1 MKLAIFVQG
10 EYKLF
15 RTSWKLNYQS
25 ENENRRGGLRI
36 VNCNMTPSLQAESVH
51 QSVIPSNIDCCD
63 TAHTTEDTNTDTNT
77 DINTDTNSDKMDLIA
92 TFHHYAQNAN

>member
-1 MKLAIFVQG
+1 MIKVKMRMIRIVVD
-10 EYKLF
+10 
-15 RTSWKLNYQS
+15 SS
-25 ENENRRGGLRI
+25 RGGLRI

-63 TAHTTEDTNTDTNT
+63 TAYTTEDTNTDTNT
-77 DINTDTNSDKMDLIA
+77 NMNTDTNIDTNTDTNADKKDLIV